1 MIRVIATIELQPGRR
16 EEFLRIFKELVPKV
30 LAEEGCR
37 EYLPM
42 LDLETN
48 IQAQIATRPDAVTVV
63 EGWKDLDS
71 LENHLIA
78 PHMRDYRKAVKE
90 LVTRVSLQ
98 VLEPA

>member
-42 LDLETN
+42 LDLGTN